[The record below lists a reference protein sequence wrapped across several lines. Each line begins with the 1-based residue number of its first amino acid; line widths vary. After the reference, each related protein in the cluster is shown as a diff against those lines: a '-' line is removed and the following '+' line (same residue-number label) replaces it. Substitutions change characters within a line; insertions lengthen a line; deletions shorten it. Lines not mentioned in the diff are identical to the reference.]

1 MFGILKSQ
9 YAFKMII
16 KDYLDEKRYLSL
28 FKYNKKYQK
37 ILEITLKDYE
47 KKFLQIEIELVL
59 KNPLIEE
66 ENIFVQIKENNQKAI
81 HIYINNKEENK
92 NSIKKDEYNNT
103 TKIKLV
109 LDYNVFSFAG
119 LFRNCKCIQEINFIK
134 FNKEF
139 ILDMYEMFKGCESLS
154 KLNVSKF
161 KTQYVSDMG
170 GMFYGC
176 SSLQELDLSNFIFD
190 NVNNTFE
197 MFAFCTS
204 LKKLN
209 LNNFKVTEQMNTR
222 FMFSHCLEELKT
234 EIMNKFKDLKETSYW
249 DYVEE

>member
-37 ILEITLKDYE
+37 ILEITKDDYA

-66 ENIFVQIKENNQKAI
+66 ENIFVQIKENKSKVI

-92 NSIKKDEYNNT
+92 TSIKKDEYNNT

-109 LDYNVFSFAG
+109 LDYNVISFAG

-234 EIMNKFKDLKETSYW
+234 EIMTKFKDLKETSYW